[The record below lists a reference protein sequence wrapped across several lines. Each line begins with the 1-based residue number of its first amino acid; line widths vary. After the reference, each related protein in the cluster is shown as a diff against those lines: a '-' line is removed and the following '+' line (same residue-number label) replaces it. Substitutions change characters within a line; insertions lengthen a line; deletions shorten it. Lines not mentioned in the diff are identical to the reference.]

1 MEVKKV
7 IACES
12 CNAEFHLK
20 HDMMEPS
27 YQIQFCPFCG
37 EELSESDMEEDE

>member
-1 MEVKKV
+1 MYKKV

-12 CNAEFHLK
+12 CNSEFSLR
-20 HDMMEPS
+20 HDMLEES
-27 YQIQFCPFCG
+27 YIVTFCPFCG